1 MQPDCPEAQLQKGSC
16 LSLLE
21 RYEEAAAALRAG
33 LQQQPTHEG
42 LQQRLQEVQ
51 AALAGGRGGTAGGK
65 PATAEAPSADR

>member
-16 LSLLE
+16 LCLLE
-21 RYEEAAAALRAG
+21 QYEQAAAALRAG

-51 AALAGGRGGTAGGK
+51 EALAGGGGAAAGAV
-65 PATAEAPSADR
+65 ATAEAPSAGR